1 MVEES
6 ESKEFD
12 EIQLFFATAP
22 VTDRGRSFYPVTTE
36 EELINEAEGAGV
48 EEEVVPLQPALDMEK
63 GFQKTEHVVDLVAID
78 TGSIQIGSTENG
90 VVIAV
95 KGAVISQQD
104 DKYSLHRMG
113 PKLIHI
119 SRENQIAVLEG
130 IGQGLGRQDMFVK
143 TSKDGEKTISG
154 GSVGFKQVQDRI
166 RNYVER
172 KLQRFAIS
180 TIKGG
185 IILFD
190 GALSAREWDT
200 PTKFLEDTRESA
212 FNEGNSLVG
221 IAKRS
226 DLEVDGVNI
235 LYLLTGTQEP
245 CYREIRDPDWSAL
258 YPPSFGTIFVVRFG
272 PGGFTFRTDVCPF
285 IAPAK
290 EILNRLYQNARI
302 CLGYPYLLKL
312 AHIHSVFTK
321 PEVVQL
327 QVLAAKD
334 YGLRMQKPQDISIIF
349 APFRRGV

>member
-1 MVEES
+1 MQVG
-6 ESKEFD
+6 KEFE
-12 EIQLFFATAP
+12 EIESFFAGMPA
-22 VTDRGRSFYPVTTE
+22 TDRGHSFYPVTAE

-48 EEEVVPLQPALDMEK
+48 EEEVLPSQPTLEK
-63 GFQKTEHVVDLVAID
+63 EKRFQKSEHVIDLVAVD

-95 KGAVISQQD
+95 KGAVVSQYD
-104 DKYSLHRMG
+104 DKYSLHKMG

-119 SRENQIAVLEG
+119 SRKNQIVVLEG

-143 TSKDGEKTISG
+143 TSQNGEKTISG

-172 KLQRFAIS
+172 KLQQFAIS

-190 GALSAREWDT
+190 GILAAREWDT
-200 PTKFLEDTRESA
+200 PTQFLENTRELA
-212 FNEGNSLVG
+212 FDEGNSLVG

-226 DLEVDGVNI
+226 DLELGGVNI
-235 LYLLTGTQEP
+235 LYLPTETQEP
-245 CYREIRDPDWSAL
+245 CYREIIDPDWTAL

-285 IAPAK
+285 IVPAE

-302 CLGYPYLLKL
+302 HLGYPYLLKL

-321 PEVVQL
+321 PEIVQL
-327 QVLAAKD
+327 QVLAARD
-334 YGLRMQKPQDISIIF
+334 YGLRMQKPRDISVIF

>member
-1 MVEES
+1 MQVS
-6 ESKEFD
+6 GEFE
-12 EIQLFFATAP
+12 EIQSFFASVPA
-22 VTDRGRSFYPVTTE
+22 TDRGHSFYPVTAE
-36 EELINEAEGAGV
+36 DELINEAEGAGV
-48 EEEVVPLQPALDMEK
+48 EEEVLPSQPSLEKQK
-63 GFQKTEHVVDLVAID
+63 GFQKSEHVVDLVAVD

-95 KGAVISQQD
+95 KGAVVSQQD
-104 DKYSLHRMG
+104 DKYSLHKMG

-119 SRENQIAVLEG
+119 SRENQIEVLEG
-130 IGQGLGRQDMFVK
+130 IGQGLGRPDMFVK
-143 TSKDGEKTISG
+143 TSQSGAKTISG

-172 KLQRFAIS
+172 KLQRFAIL

-190 GALSAREWDT
+190 GVLSAREWDT
-200 PTKFLEDTRESA
+200 PTKFLENTRESA

-226 DLEVDGVNI
+226 DLELGGVSI

-245 CYREIRDPDWSAL
+245 CYREIIDPDWSAL

-285 IAPAK
+285 IVPAE

-302 CLGYPYLLKL
+302 HLGYPYLLKL

-321 PEVVQL
+321 PEIVQL

-334 YGLRMQKPQDISIIF
+334 YGLRMQKPQDISVIF

>member
-1 MVEES
+1 MQP
-6 ESKEFD
+6 SKEFE
-12 EIQLFFATAP
+12 EIQSFFASMPT
-22 VTDRGRSFYPVTTE
+22 TDRGHSFYPVMAE

-48 EEEVVPLQPALDMEK
+48 EEEMLPSQPALEKEK
-63 GFQKTEHVVDLVAID
+63 GFQKTEHVIDLVAVD
-78 TGSIQIGSTENG
+78 TGSMQIGSTENG

-95 KGAVISQQD
+95 KGAVVSQQD
-104 DKYSLHRMG
+104 DRYSLHRMG
-113 PKLIHI
+113 PKLVYI
-119 SRENQIAVLEG
+119 SRENQIGVLEG
-130 IGQGLGRQDMFVK
+130 IGQGLGRPDMFVK
-143 TSKDGEKTISG
+143 TSQNGEKTISG

-180 TIKGG
+180 IITGG

-200 PTKFLEDTRESA
+200 PTKFLEDTRELA
-212 FNEGNSLVG
+212 FNEGNSLVS

-226 DLEVDGVNI
+226 DLEIGGVNI
-235 LYLLTGTQEP
+235 LYLLRGTQEP
-245 CYREIRDPDWSAL
+245 CYREIVDPDWSAL

-272 PGGFTFRTDVCPF
+272 AGGFSFRTDVCPF
-285 IAPAK
+285 IVPGE
-290 EILNRLYQNARI
+290 EILNRLYQNARMS
-302 CLGYPYLLKL
+302 LGYPYLLKL

-321 PEVVQL
+321 PEIVQL

-334 YGLRMQKPQDISIIF
+334 YGLTMQKPQDISVIF